1 MSNNNLPA
9 VNNVDDITPELIRK
23 LVKDEIKSDANFDY
37 LFFAMKAK
45 ENPSVPW
52 PYILEFIKKAA
63 ITGADPRL
71 NQIYLIP
78 QKKWDSNTRQEVPMA
93 HTVFAYQFFMDKAYQ
108 TGLMEYFTVDTKIDK
123 YLSIE
128 NGKPKIIET
137 LVSVCTVKR
146 KDMTK
151 ETIYKAHFPEFYKK
165 SPTWNKSPYLM
176 LEKCAIA
183 NAMRRAFPEYLTGL
197 YIKDEMP
204 TAINLENKKT
214 DHQEKESTLHVENL
228 NDEDQKY
235 QNEMESCK
243 TEIWKIMMEITGN
256 KREGSLFNEIIKDLG
271 LNHITD
277 LTRKNLDER
286 KKCLQILKDKLRT
299 IQEECAEAIC

>member
-9 VNNVDDITPELIRK
+9 VNNVNDITPDLIK
-23 LVKDEIKSDANFDY
+23 QLVKDEIKSDVNFDY

-45 ENPSVPW
+45 ENPSIPW

-78 QKKWDSNTRQEVPMA
+78 QKKWDSVTRQQVPMA
-93 HTVFAYQFFMDKAYQ
+93 HTVFAYQFFINKAYQ

-151 ETIYKAHFPEFYKK
+151 ETNYKAHFPEFYKK
-165 SPTWNKSPYLM
+165 SPTWDKSPYLM

-183 NAMRRAFPEYLTGL
+183 NCMRRAFPEYLTGL

-204 TAINLENKKT
+204 SALELETGDKKLPPRKVEDGKDTTEDEKVLNKVWYLICLLTNNRQDKVLF
-214 DHQEKESTLHVENL
+214 KEIL
-228 NDEDQKY
+228 D
-235 QNEMESCK
+235 
-243 TEIWKIMMEITGN
+243 
-256 KREGSLFNEIIKDLG
+256 DLG
-271 LNHITD
+271 LEHVSELKNKD
-277 LTRKNLDER
+277 LDQLEEYEEFLKE
-286 KKCLQILKDKLRT
+286 KKLLIEKSRKDK
-299 IQEECAEAIC
+299 